1 VKAERRCIKV
11 ISSTISWERS
21 EVVNARKSEPV
32 TEVIGLEI
40 GDSVSFSKTVG
51 ESDVYLFAGITG
63 DFSPNHVNEEIM
75 KRTPYKKRIAHGVL
89 SIGFASTTST
99 LMIEKAKA
107 TAVSAG
113 YDRIRFI
120 KPIFIGDTVTVT
132 YTIVEID
139 QERFRTLANI
149 EVRNQHEELCT
160 VAQHMLKFI
169 PERDL
174 PTTLLAKG

>member
-1 VKAERRCIKV
+1 M
-11 ISSTISWERS
+11 STRE
-21 EVVNARKSEPV
+21 SEPA
-32 TEVIGLEI
+32 TRVIGLEI

-63 DFSPNHVNEEIM
+63 DFSPNHVNEELM

-99 LMIEKAKA
+99 LMIERAKA

-132 YTIVEID
+132 YTIAEID
-139 QERFRTLANI
+139 QENLKSRANI
-149 EVRNQHEELCT
+149 EVTNQHGELCT
-160 VAQHMLKFI
+160 IAQHILKFI
-169 PERDL
+169 V
-174 PTTLLAKG
+174 